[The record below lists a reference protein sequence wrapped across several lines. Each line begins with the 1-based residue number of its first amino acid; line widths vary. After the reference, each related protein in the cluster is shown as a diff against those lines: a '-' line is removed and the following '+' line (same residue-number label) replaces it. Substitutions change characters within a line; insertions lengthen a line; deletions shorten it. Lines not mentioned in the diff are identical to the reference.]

1 MFAQSKENGG
11 SDNSSFDFPVKEA
24 SCSEPVTSN
33 QGNTAADDDYDDDRY
48 DWDE

>member
-11 SDNSSFDFPVKEA
+11 TGSSSFNFPVKEA

-33 QGNTAADDDYDDDRY
+33 LEEPVEDDDDDDGRY
-48 DWDE
+48 L